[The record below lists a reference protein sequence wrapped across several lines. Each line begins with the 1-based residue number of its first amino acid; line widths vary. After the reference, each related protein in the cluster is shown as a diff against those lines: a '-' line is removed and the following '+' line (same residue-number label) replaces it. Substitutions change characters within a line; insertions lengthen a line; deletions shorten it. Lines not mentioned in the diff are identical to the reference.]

1 MKLIS
6 SFTRL
11 TSWMDF
17 ALLLVQVRLGQ
28 DMALQS
34 IYLPATPGILHSKI
48 QQSDILFVHP
58 LDVCF
63 FSMQNRAMYNSD
75 GDMLIVP
82 QQGKLSITTEL
93 GRMEVNN
100 NIWKIEDGFCLNK
113 CLGVCC
119 VRNVKTTF
127 RINSAPK
134 QSF

>member
-1 MKLIS
+1 MG
-6 SFTRL
+6 
-11 TSWMDF
+11 F
-17 ALLLVQVRLGQ
+17 ARLLVQGHQGQ

-34 IYLPATPGILHSKI
+34 ISSPATPGILHSKI

-100 NIWKIEDGFCLNK
+100 NMLKMDGL
-113 CLGVCC
+113 
-119 VRNVKTTF
+119 
-127 RINSAPK
+127 
-134 QSF
+134 

>member
-1 MKLIS
+1 
-6 SFTRL
+6 
-11 TSWMDF
+11 MDF
-17 ALLLVQVRLGQ
+17 ALLLVQVRPGQ

-34 IYLPATPGILHSKI
+34 ISLLATLGILHSII
-48 QQSDILFVHP
+48 QQSEIYFFHP

-100 NIWKIEDGFCLNK
+100 NMLKI
-113 CLGVCC
+113 
-119 VRNVKTTF
+119 
-127 RINSAPK
+127 
-134 QSF
+134 